1 MHRSS
6 PRDNFFLTNNA
17 ITRFIQAIQSELVN
31 FWSTRSSFTMEKVGV
46 DMDPVAVYP
55 DLEGL
60 YKDYEI
66 TSDIPIIVKDE
77 YTRKD
82 LTVHI
87 KRLKIKAPDI
97 YTVKE
102 VKGLEYSE
110 VIVIDK
116 DMTDILKK

>member
-6 PRDNFFLTNNA
+6 QRDNFFLTNNA

-102 VKGLEYSE
+102 VKGL
-110 VIVIDK
+110 
-116 DMTDILKK
+116 

>member
-1 MHRSS
+1 
-6 PRDNFFLTNNA
+6 
-17 ITRFIQAIQSELVN
+17 
-31 FWSTRSSFTMEKVGV
+31 
-46 DMDPVAVYP
+46 MDPVAVYP